1 MYTWGTDLTLGYVPH
16 ANISPLRIHFE
27 AIGLNVGISGQNV
40 GATGHNVGATGQNVG
55 ATGQNVGA
63 TGQDMRTIG
72 GHRPERWGL
81 PARTW
86 RTPRLLNKQ

>member
-1 MYTWGTDLTLGYVPH
+1 MYTWGTDLTLWYVPH

-27 AIGLNVGISGQNV
+27 AIGLNVGIS
-40 GATGHNVGATGQNVG
+40 GHNVGATGQNVG

>member
-27 AIGLNVGISGQNV
+27 AIGLNVGISG
-40 GATGHNVGATGQNVG
+40 HNVG

>member
-27 AIGLNVGISGQNV
+27 AIGLNVGIS
-40 GATGHNVGATGQNVG
+40 GHNVGATGQNVG

>member
-27 AIGLNVGISGQNV
+27 AIGLNVGIS
-40 GATGHNVGATGQNVG
+40 GHNVGATGQNVG

-86 RTPRLLNKQ
+86 RTPRLLHKQ